1 VAAAII
7 LMVLAG
13 LWMAGIVDKNKGRSD
28 QPVAVAPP
36 GDNEA
41 PPAPALAPAPA
52 IAPNPDKPAPQLQAA
67 IVRRPRKAVAETTVE
82 PFDWDNEQTA
92 EENLFPDEMGTIA
105 MSLPVDDNLH
115 DSETARHIEKAQ
127 LLLRAFRNAT
137 SRGNARAFDIDYEK
151 EMSRELVYKN
161 IVLRRD
167 AEVRNN
173 YPVEEVLASLEPLL
187 LDIANL
193 PASPS
198 RNEMR
203 SIAER
208 IEKTEIVATLQVH
221 SGLLAIQ
228 NQ

>member
-1 VAAAII
+1 
-7 LMVLAG
+7 
-13 LWMAGIVDKNKGRSD
+13 
-28 QPVAVAPP
+28 
-36 GDNEA
+36 
-41 PPAPALAPAPA
+41 
-52 IAPNPDKPAPQLQAA
+52 
-67 IVRRPRKAVAETTVE
+67 
-82 PFDWDNEQTA
+82 
-92 EENLFPDEMGTIA
+92 

>member
-28 QPVAVAPP
+28 QPVALAPP

-41 PPAPALAPAPA
+41 PPAPAPAHPPV
-52 IAPNPDKPAPQLQAA
+52 IVSNPDKPAPQLQAA
-67 IVRRPRKAVAETTVE
+67 NVRRPRKAVAEPAIE
-82 PFDWDNEQTA
+82 PFDLDNEQTA
-92 EENLFPDEMGTIA
+92 EETSFPDEISIVA
-105 MSLPVDDNLH
+105 MSVPAEDNLL
-115 DSETARHIEKAQ
+115 DMETARHIEKAQ

-137 SRGNARAFDIDYEK
+137 SRGNPRAFDVAYEK
-151 EMSRELVYKN
+151 EMSRELVYMN

-203 SIAER
+203 SIADR
-208 IEKTEIVATLQVH
+208 IDKTEIVATLQVH